1 MHRMLDRA
9 SCCVGYNG
17 ACASGNQVTPVAFT
31 GIQHLFVTIATIQE
45 RSMML
50 RIDWKK
56 LHSYALAGA
65 LMGAASLV
73 VVPHG
78 AAHAQT
84 AASRGLPDFTEL
96 VEQVGPSVVNIR
108 TSEKVSARTNTNGM
122 DEDMLEF
129 LRRFGVPMPNMP
141 RQQRPQRPQPDEEQ
155 PRGVGSGFILTADGY
170 VMTNAHVVDG
180 ADEVIVTLTDK
191 REFKAKIVGTDKRT
205 DVAVVKIEATGLPAV
220 KVGDVSRLKVGEWV
234 MAIGSPFGLESTV
247 PAGIVS
253 AKQRDTGDYLPFIQ
267 TDVAMYPGN
276 SGGPLINMRGE
287 VVGINSQIY
296 SRSGGFMGISFA
308 IPMDE
313 AIRVSEQLR
322 ASGRVTRGRIGVQIG
337 QVTKDVAES
346 IGLGKASGALVT
358 GVESGSPA
366 EKAGIEAGDIITR
379 FDGKAIDKLADL
391 PRLVG
396 NTKPGTKSTVTVFR
410 RGTAK
415 DLSLTI
421 AEIEGDK
428 PVRKA
433 AEREEKP
440 KASAAAQL
448 IGLSV
453 SALTEAQ
460 KKELNIRGGVVVN
473 SATDVAARA
482 GLREGDVILSIA
494 NTEIGGV
501 KDFEAALAKVDKNKP
516 INVLYRRG
524 EWAQYALIRPS
535 K

>member
-1 MHRMLDRA
+1 MHRVLDRA

-84 AASRGLPDFTEL
+84 AVSRGLPDFTEL

-247 PAGIVS
+247 TAGIVS

-267 TDVAMYPGN
+267 TDVAINPGN

-453 SALTEAQ
+453 SALTDAQ

-473 SATDVAARA
+473 SATDAAARA